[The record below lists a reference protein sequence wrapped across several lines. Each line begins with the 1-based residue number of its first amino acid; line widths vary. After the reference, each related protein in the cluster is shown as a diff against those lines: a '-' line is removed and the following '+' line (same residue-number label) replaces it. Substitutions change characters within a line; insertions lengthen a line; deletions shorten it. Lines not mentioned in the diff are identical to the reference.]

1 MDLMDCVERAFE
13 RRQCRVMCVVH
24 PCQLDQECCCHGNKM
39 PTLILVLHSMDDH
52 LTVAHHPDLPIDPSP
67 SYNSLDVVS

>member
-39 PTLILVLHSMDDH
+39 PTLILVLHSMAIKSSISH
-52 LTVAHHPDLPIDPSP
+52 YHAKPIIRMT
-67 SYNSLDVVS
+67 YMIT